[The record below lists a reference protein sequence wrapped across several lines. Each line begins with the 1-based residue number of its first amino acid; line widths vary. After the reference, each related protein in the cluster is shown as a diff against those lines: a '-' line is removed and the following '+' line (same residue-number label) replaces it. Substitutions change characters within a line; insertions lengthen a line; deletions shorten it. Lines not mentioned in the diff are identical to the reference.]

1 MRSTANRQILRF
13 AQDKVVVKVAI
24 VAGEASGDLHGA
36 EVLRELKKLDPSI
49 DAFGIGGDLLA
60 AQGMRLLHHAG
71 EMGIVGFFNVLLHYR
86 LFKRIFEDMA
96 AAVARERPDA
106 VLLVDYPGFNLRM
119 ARRCKELGLRV
130 VYYISPQVWAWRRGR
145 VRHIAKYV
153 DRMIVIFPFEETFY
167 RQHGVD
173 AIYVGHPIIEE
184 IGHLERAARGDDV
197 TRIALLPGSRRAE
210 VMSLLPAM
218 TGAVEILAR
227 ERRVEA
233 YVVQAPTIPRELLGT
248 SLAVVPYED
257 GAAIARADMALSSS
271 GTATL
276 ECAVL
281 GTPVVVMYRLSRANY
296 WLGRMVVKIPH
307 FGLIN
312 IVAEKEVVPELVQ
325 SDVNPERIAA
335 EARKLL
341 EPATYARVVGEL
353 AAVRSKLGDAGAAR
367 RAAEAIMSVIHR

>member
-1 MRSTANRQILRF
+1 MKI
-13 AQDKVVVKVAI
+13 AI

-36 EVLRELKKLDPSI
+36 EVLRELKKLDPDV

-60 AQGMRLLHHAG
+60 AQGMRLLHHAR

-86 LFKRIFEDMA
+86 LFKRIFEDLA

-130 VYYISPQVWAWRRGR
+130 IYYISPQVWAWRRGR

-173 AIYVGHPIIEE
+173 AVYVGHPIIEE

-218 TGAVEILAR
+218 TGAVEMLSR

-233 YVVQAPTIPRELLGT
+233 YVVQAPTIPGELLGT
-248 SLAVVPYED
+248 SLPVVPYEN
-257 GAAIARADMALSSS
+257 GAAIARADIALSSS

-335 EARKLL
+335 ESRKLL
-341 EPATYARVVGEL
+341 EPATYERVVGEL

-367 RAAEAIMSVIHR
+367 RAAEAVMSAIHR

>member
-1 MRSTANRQILRF
+1 MKIA
-13 AQDKVVVKVAI
+13 V

-60 AQGMRLLHHAG
+60 AQGMRLLHHAR

-106 VLLVDYPGFNLRM
+106 VLLVDYPGFNQRM

-167 RQHGVD
+167 REHGFD
-173 AIYVGHPIIEE
+173 AVYVGHPIIEE
-184 IGHLERAARGDDV
+184 IGHLERAARGDEV

-210 VMSLLPAM
+210 VMSLLQAM

-248 SLAVVPYED
+248 SLPVVPHEN
-257 GAAIARADMALSSS
+257 GAAVARADIALSSS

-312 IVAEKEVVPELVQ
+312 IVAGKEVVPELVQ
-325 SDVNPERIAA
+325 NNVNPERIAA

-367 RAAEAIMSVIHR
+367 RAAEAVMNVIQR